1 MNITYIRCEIKRVK
15 TKRKNLTDMK
25 TVRYINLL
33 IQIQDGTRIILRY

>member
-1 MNITYIRCEIKRVK
+1 MNITYIRYEIKRVK

-33 IQIQDGTRIILRY
+33 VQIQDGSRIILRY

>member
-1 MNITYIRCEIKRVK
+1 MNITYIRYEIKRVK

-25 TVRYINLL
+25 IVRYINLL